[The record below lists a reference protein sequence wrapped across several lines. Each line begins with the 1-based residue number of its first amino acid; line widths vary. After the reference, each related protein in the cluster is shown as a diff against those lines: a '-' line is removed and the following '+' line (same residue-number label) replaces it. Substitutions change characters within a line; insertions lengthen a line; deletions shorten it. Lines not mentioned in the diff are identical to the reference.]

1 MEETLRDQ
9 FGRVIEYL
17 RISVTER
24 CNLRCVYCV
33 SPDSRG
39 YEGSDRLLSFEEI
52 TAIVQALSQRGLRR
66 VRLTGGEPLA
76 RPHLP
81 DLVAQLA
88 AIPGIQDL
96 SLSTNGILLP
106 RYADLLKR
114 SGLKRINISL
124 DTLQPQKF
132 RQVSPLG
139 RWEDVWAGIEAAFN
153 AELHPVKINCV
164 LMKGVN
170 DDEIEAFAGLTLRY
184 PLHVRFIE
192 LMPIGNVGFYQQ
204 GHLLP
209 IAEAKARCA
218 RLGELTPVQ
227 PGEAVGGGPAE
238 AFRYPGAQGTLG
250 FIGACTENFCHRCNR
265 MRLSADGY
273 LYPCLGHGVRVDL
286 KPALKQ
292 PLEGRASAI
301 LEAVEHALTDKPQG
315 HQFIALMP
323 HPTFHTMRAIGG

>member
-1 MEETLRDQ
+1 MGEILRDQ

-39 YEGSDRLLSFEEI
+39 YEKRERLLSFEEI
-52 TAIVQALSQRGLRR
+52 ASIARVLSQHGLRR
-66 VRLTGGEPLA
+66 VRLTGGEPLV

-88 AIPGIQDL
+88 ALPGIQDL
-96 SLSTNGILLP
+96 SLSTNGMLLP
-106 RYADLLKR
+106 RYASLLKR
-114 SGLKRINISL
+114 SGLQRVNISL

-132 RQVSPLG
+132 RRVSLIG
-139 RWEDVWAGIEAAFN
+139 CWEEVWAGIEAAFS

-218 RLGELTPVQ
+218 RLDQLAPVKQ
-227 PGEAVGGGPAE
+227 DEAIGGGPAE
-238 AFRYPGAQGTLG
+238 VFQYPGAPGTLG
-250 FIGACTENFCHRCNR
+250 FIGACTESFCHRCNR

-273 LYPCLGHGVRVDL
+273 LYPCLGHGVHVDL
-286 KPALKQ
+286 KPALQQ

-301 LEAVEHALTDKPQG
+301 LEAVEHALAGKPQG
-315 HQFIALMP
+315 HQFITLMP
-323 HPTFHTMRAIGG
+323 HPTFRTMQAIGG

>member
-1 MEETLRDQ
+1 MEKALRDQ

-33 SPDSRG
+33 SPDNRG
-39 YEGSDRLLSFEEI
+39 YEESEGFLSFEEI
-52 TAIVQALSQRGLRR
+52 VAIVQALSQRGLRR
-66 VRLTGGEPLA
+66 VRLTGGEPLV

-88 AIPGIQDL
+88 AVPGIQDL
-96 SLSTNGILLP
+96 SLSTNGILLS
-106 RYADLLKR
+106 RYADRLKR

-132 RQVSPLG
+132 RQVSPIG
-139 RWEDVWAGIEAAFN
+139 RWDDVWAGIEAALD
-153 AELHPVKINCV
+153 ARLQPIKINCV
-164 LMKGVN
+164 LMRGIN
-170 DDEIEAFAGLTLRY
+170 DDEIEAFARLTLRS

-218 RLGELTPVQ
+218 RLGELAPVKQ
-227 PGEAVGGGPAE
+227 GEAIGGGPAE
-238 AFRYPGAQGTLG
+238 VFQYPDAQGTLG
-250 FIGACTENFCHRCNR
+250 FIGACTENFCQRCNR
-265 MRLSADGY
+265 MRLSAEGY

-286 KPALKQ
+286 KPALRR
-292 PLEGRASAI
+292 PHGDRASAV
-301 LEAVEHALTDKPQG
+301 LEMVEQALAYKPQG
-315 HQFIALMP
+315 HQFIALTP
-323 HPTFHTMRAIGG
+323 HPAFRTMRAIGG

>member
-1 MEETLRDQ
+1 
-9 FGRVIEYL
+9 
-17 RISVTER
+17 
-24 CNLRCVYCV
+24 
-33 SPDSRG
+33 
-39 YEGSDRLLSFEEI
+39 
-52 TAIVQALSQRGLRR
+52 
-66 VRLTGGEPLA
+66 
-76 RPHLP
+76 
-81 DLVAQLA
+81 
-88 AIPGIQDL
+88 
-96 SLSTNGILLP
+96 
-106 RYADLLKR
+106 
-114 SGLKRINISL
+114 
-124 DTLQPQKF
+124 
-132 RQVSPLG
+132 
-139 RWEDVWAGIEAAFN
+139 
-153 AELHPVKINCV
+153 
-164 LMKGVN
+164 MKGVN

-286 KPALKQ
+286 KPALRQ
-292 PLEGRASAI
+292 PYDERASAV
-301 LEAVEHALTDKPQG
+301 LEMVEQALTYKPQG

-323 HPTFHTMRAIGG
+323 HPTFRTMRAIGG